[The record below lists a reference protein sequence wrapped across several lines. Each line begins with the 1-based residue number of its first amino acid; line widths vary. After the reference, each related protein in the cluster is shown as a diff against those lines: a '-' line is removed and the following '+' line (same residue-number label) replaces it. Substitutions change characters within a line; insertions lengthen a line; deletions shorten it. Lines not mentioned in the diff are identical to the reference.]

1 MARKLVQELY
11 EHRSLLEGTCSYT
24 SCNLSPSPSS
34 LETNVNSKLGIKFD
48 TDTNFL
54 ENINSI
60 DSIFQNDGFYRIDAQ
75 TGEVFTV
82 AELTGKG
89 RQVSFLKCV
98 PHTRSKGSNSKSI
111 F

>member
-34 LETNVNSKLGIKFD
+34 CLKINVSSWYCKLGIKFE

-54 ENINSI
+54 ENNNSI
-60 DSIFQNDGFYRIDAQ
+60 DPTFQNDGFYRIDGE

-89 RQVSFLKCV
+89 RQVRWF
-98 PHTRSKGSNSKSI
+98 
-111 F
+111 